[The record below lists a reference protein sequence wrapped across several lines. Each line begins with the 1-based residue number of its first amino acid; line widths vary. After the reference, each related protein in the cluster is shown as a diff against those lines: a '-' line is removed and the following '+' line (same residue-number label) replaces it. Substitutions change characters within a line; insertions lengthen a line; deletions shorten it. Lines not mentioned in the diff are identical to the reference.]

1 MILAPEA
8 ACYIFEVAAPLLSV
22 FASVSSEQPG
32 VCLPCLR
39 GGDRSEAPPGGSDH
53 ASSPVVAARILVQD
67 ENKCRGMG

>member
-8 ACYIFEVAAPLLSV
+8 GRYMFEVAAPLLSA
-22 FASVSSEQPG
+22 FASISSEQPG

-39 GGDRSEAPPGGSDH
+39 GGDPSGAPPGGSDH
-53 ASSPVVAARILVQD
+53 ASSPVVAARLLVQD